1 MKLNIIPIKK
11 LNNWKKLG
19 GDKALLS
26 FCEHIISHSERYIP
40 ERVFEAKE
48 IVNNLKSKIN
58 KQNDNSPTLSSADM
72 VTN

>member
-1 MKLNIIPIKK
+1 MKHNIIPIKN
-11 LNNWKKLG
+11 LNDWEKLG

-48 IVNNLKSKIN
+48 ITNNIKAKIN
-58 KQNDNSPTLSSADM
+58 KQNGNAKR
-72 VTN
+72 TNDHAL